1 MILVVIFYYDV
12 IMMSKTV
19 ISIPHFKRN
28 SSSGGLIFGLLF
40 QQSQISHNII
50 WNNKEIE
57 VDKKLLSKLN
67 KRWYSA
73 Y

>member
-40 QQSQISHNII
+40 QQSQNISLYYLEQQRNWSRQKII
-50 WNNKEIE
+50 IQIK
-57 VDKKLLSKLN
+57 
-67 KRWYSA
+67 
-73 Y
+73 